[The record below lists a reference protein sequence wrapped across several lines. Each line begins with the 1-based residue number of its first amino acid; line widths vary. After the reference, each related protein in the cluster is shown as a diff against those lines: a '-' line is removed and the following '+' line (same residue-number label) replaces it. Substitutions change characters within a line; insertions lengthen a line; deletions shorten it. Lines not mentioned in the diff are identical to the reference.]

1 VKTMAEVLTAHGEWR
16 YTNGAGT
23 DIVCRACGE
32 PVGNVAAHQAD
43 ALTAA
48 GFGPV
53 KAAAAPEIRYVD
65 LTTGE
70 KNVLDE
76 VVAFNATVH
85 LEAMDSNHWW
95 MAITSGGETVHVNL
109 YTKRAKIIANAEAD
123 Q

>member
-1 VKTMAEVLTAHGEWR
+1 MKTMA
-16 YTNGAGT
+16 
-23 DIVCRACGE
+23 DIIAEAARTSD
-32 PVGNVAAHQAD
+32 AAHWPEAAEI

-109 YTKRAKIIANAEAD
+109 YTKRAKIIAHAEVD